1 MTEEEKH
8 KLIELSDLNRED
20 NIKYISSEAQGIA
33 ITLDSDKYAPTFCKL
48 ERAYICG
55 RRKSEKRI
63 EELEG
68 LLINS
73 KRLSDE
79 IERAQRKQIAELKEE
94 NNKLLD
100 VINNQDVKIA
110 DLEKQIKQIEKVSDY
125 NADQLTKA
133 REIIKELKAG
143 LSMYSGNYQSI
154 MLKAEQFLKEIEE

>member
-1 MTEEEKH
+1 MTEEELEK
-8 KLIELSDLNRED
+8 
-20 NIKYISSEAQGIA
+20 EAGE
-33 ITLDSDKYAPTFCKL
+33 YAKPFYDMTRYDYVA
-48 ERAYICG
+48 ERTHVKEAYYKG
-55 RRKSEKRI
+55 AEPREKRI
-63 EELEG
+63 
-68 LLINS
+68 I
-73 KRLSDE
+73 
-79 IERAQRKQIAELKEE
+79 ELKDE

-154 MLKAEQFLKEIEE
+154 MLKAEQFLKEIEK